1 MISLTSRRLIQS
13 ASRSRSILNAKSV
26 LPSTLQLQSRSLR
39 SLADL
44 ENPVS
49 SSSTV
54 SSSIIEPLTPASS
67 TPLIPHTSSKPSSSN
82 NPPGLILT
90 LSCPDQPGI
99 VSKVTSYLA
108 TRGCN
113 ILDSAQYFDQ
123 STKTFFMRV
132 HSSWDERARDE
143 GALKGLQE
151 DFRVEIAKGFK
162 MDFQLNNDQG
172 GMRTM
177 IMVSKIGRELYII
190 TI

>member
-13 ASRSRSILNAKSV
+13 ASKSRSILNARSI
-26 LPSTLQLQSRSLR
+26 LPSTLQLQSRCLR

-49 SSSTV
+49 SSSSSTV
-54 SSSIIEPLTPASS
+54 SSSSIIEPLTPASS
-67 TPLIPHTSSKPSSSN
+67 TPLIPHTTSKSSSSKT
-82 NPPGLILT
+82 PGLILT

-132 HSSWDERARDE
+132 HSSWDERARDKV
-143 GALKGLQE
+143 ALKGLEE
-151 DFRVEIAKGFK
+151 DFRVEIAKGLK
-162 MDFQLNNDQG
+162 MNFQLNSDEG

-177 IMVSKIGRELYII
+177 IMVSKVGRE
-190 TI
+190 